1 MYDFIRDHQLNIML
15 LLCGACAIL
24 AFIMVITRFL
34 PKRRKKILIL
44 MEVMAFFL
52 LWFDRMAYIYAGDV
66 SNTGYT
72 MVRLSNFF
80 VFFLT
85 PALLLGLN
93 LFLADLLLSSGEVST
108 PPVRL
113 KIVSYV
119 SVLGMVLSVVS
130 ALTGLYYYFDEVN
143 VYHRGSGFLI
153 AYIIPVICPLI
164 QFTVIHQYRK
174 SFSRLI
180 YAAMALYI
188 FVPLG
193 CGILQI
199 FTYGISIV
207 NMAMVLVSLSL
218 YVFNFLDINDTVIHA
233 HEIEIANMQGEQD
246 RMKRL
251 FDQTAMAFVSA
262 VEKKDDFTKGNAVK
276 IAEYARKIA
285 EMAGKDEEYCE
296 KVYYTALLHD
306 VGMIGVPDSVIK
318 NEEDP
323 NKWDYEA
330 MRKKPVIG
338 NEILSSITE
347 YPYLKQGAYSSHE
360 RYNGTGYPEGL
371 KGEEIPEMARIVAV
385 ADAFVTMT
393 SKKRYREARPVF
405 VAREAMIKGAGESF
419 DPEFAEIMVKIID
432 SETADT
438 RSQRVEIEK
447 FLSCDKYRDSV
458 SGGIPVNTGIK
469 RISFNCALDT
479 ESGFSAPA
487 LILFNSYD
495 KRIHVNRKAID
506 AYRYVEFCEIW
517 FDDHSIVTE
526 ARNVIEKPIERDPD
540 EGGEGAGYE
549 VIAGRVDDHIKL
561 KMKSPSYS
569 KEVIIALPEGVNSGC
584 IAITGE
590 NCEISDISVE
600 FTGRNAGPEDIPR
613 IADEVSFIDHLE
625 SDIKNV
631 QIDGTRSA
639 STEGVPIEERMRI
652 RFHAMTLPSAELVW
666 HCPYVVI
673 FSSEDGQVDGEG
685 YREYALIKL
694 NGEIEEHEEGIKN
707 TFKMKRD
714 DSFPGWDKWKEV
726 CKAGME
732 CELSVRKKGHRI
744 MLATDNLGIHIE
756 DSISIPDMPETVYL
770 ALTGDQVALTDIRT
784 H

>member
-1 MYDFIRDHQLNIML
+1 MGSMYDFIRDHQLNIML

-262 VEKKDDFTKGNAVK
+262 VEKKDDFTK
-276 IAEYARKIA
+276 ELH
-285 EMAGKDEEYCE
+285 AGTFSYGK
-296 KVYYTALLHD
+296 HRRR
-306 VGMIGVPDSVIK
+306 MILQR
-318 NEEDP
+318 
-323 NKWDYEA
+323 A
-330 MRKKPVIG
+330 MP
-338 NEILSSITE
+338 
-347 YPYLKQGAYSSHE
+347 
-360 RYNGTGYPEGL
+360 
-371 KGEEIPEMARIVAV
+371 
-385 ADAFVTMT
+385 
-393 SKKRYREARPVF
+393 
-405 VAREAMIKGAGESF
+405 
-419 DPEFAEIMVKIID
+419 
-432 SETADT
+432 
-438 RSQRVEIEK
+438 
-447 FLSCDKYRDSV
+447 
-458 SGGIPVNTGIK
+458 
-469 RISFNCALDT
+469 
-479 ESGFSAPA
+479 
-487 LILFNSYD
+487 
-495 KRIHVNRKAID
+495 
-506 AYRYVEFCEIW
+506 
-517 FDDHSIVTE
+517 
-526 ARNVIEKPIERDPD
+526 
-540 EGGEGAGYE
+540 
-549 VIAGRVDDHIKL
+549 
-561 KMKSPSYS
+561 
-569 KEVIIALPEGVNSGC
+569 
-584 IAITGE
+584 
-590 NCEISDISVE
+590 
-600 FTGRNAGPEDIPR
+600 
-613 IADEVSFIDHLE
+613 
-625 SDIKNV
+625 
-631 QIDGTRSA
+631 
-639 STEGVPIEERMRI
+639 
-652 RFHAMTLPSAELVW
+652 
-666 HCPYVVI
+666 
-673 FSSEDGQVDGEG
+673 
-685 YREYALIKL
+685 
-694 NGEIEEHEEGIKN
+694 
-707 TFKMKRD
+707 
-714 DSFPGWDKWKEV
+714 
-726 CKAGME
+726 
-732 CELSVRKKGHRI
+732 
-744 MLATDNLGIHIE
+744 
-756 DSISIPDMPETVYL
+756 
-770 ALTGDQVALTDIRT
+770 
-784 H
+784 